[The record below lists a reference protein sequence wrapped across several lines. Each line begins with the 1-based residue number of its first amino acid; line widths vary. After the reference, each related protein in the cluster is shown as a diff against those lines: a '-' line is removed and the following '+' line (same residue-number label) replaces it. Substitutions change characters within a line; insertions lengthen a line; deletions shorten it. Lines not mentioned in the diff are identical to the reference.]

1 MKLNKHNFKE
11 YGARVLKWGYQPLSI
26 TRENFQPDNSLLPI
40 LGIKY
45 PKPKPMEL
53 VVEFS
58 QQRLMSDFIAE
69 ILKNDMNLLD
79 LDDGYIYK
87 CWMPTLNNPV
97 EEPAWGWYSVTI
109 PFLVIQTAAERAISL
124 KKLKNDVI
132 VQGNWEC
139 ECRYEITLKSNET
152 SFTVDGIIVKDIRAN
167 QKLVIDG
174 AEKRIYT
181 GDSVNKYSDAILR
194 NNRFPVLSPGPQSIQ
209 ISSTA
214 HDVWLYYQPIY
225 V

>member
-79 LDDGYIYK
+79 
-87 CWMPTLNNPV
+87 
-97 EEPAWGWYSVTI
+97 
-109 PFLVIQTAAERAISL
+109 
-124 KKLKNDVI
+124 
-132 VQGNWEC
+132 
-139 ECRYEITLKSNET
+139 
-152 SFTVDGIIVKDIRAN
+152 
-167 QKLVIDG
+167 
-174 AEKRIYT
+174 
-181 GDSVNKYSDAILR
+181 
-194 NNRFPVLSPGPQSIQ
+194 
-209 ISSTA
+209 
-214 HDVWLYYQPIY
+214 
-225 V
+225 

>member
-26 TRENFQPDNSLLPI
+26 NRENFQSDNSLCPI
-40 LGIKY
+40 LGKNY

-58 QQRLMSDFIAE
+58 QRSLMSDFTAE

-79 LDDGYIYK
+79 LDDGYLYK

-97 EEPAWGWYSVTI
+97 EEPSWGWYQMTI
-109 PFLVIQTAAERAISL
+109 PLLVIQTAVERAVPLEEVSNNI
-124 KKLKNDVI
+124 I
-132 VQGNWEC
+132 VYGNWQT
-139 ECRYEITLKSNET
+139 ECRYEINIKSNIT
-152 SFTVDGIIVKDIRAN
+152 SFTVAGITVKNLKAN

-174 AEKRIYT
+174 VEKRVYT
-181 GDSVNKYSDAILR
+181 GDSINKYNDTVLK
-194 NNRFPVLSPGPQSIQ
+194 NNHFPVLSPGLQTIQ
-209 ISSTA
+209 ISSTS
-214 HDVWLYYQPIY
+214 HDAWLYYQPIY